1 MLVPAGL
8 LIVLVMAS
16 IAVDMA
22 LVQLRQR
29 QAHDLAAG
37 AANDAATA
45 AADQA
50 GLRTGNPSG
59 RRRQGAA
66 VVAEIVAASDLA
78 PQVVGTPRVSV
89 DGARVEVEVSLHA
102 DYIFAGVVPAP
113 PTASWSPPRPPPLPS
128 QPDAFGENAWSQ
140 IIRGIPDNSL
150 DLLTTFVRVQQSSCP
165 WTCTSGSTSTTRGRS
180 WSSRRPAPP
189 SRGWPASA
197 ACSSGRRIPASSP
210 WPARRTATRPS
221 CAPATR
227 GSPSAGGRARC
238 VRSPVSA
245 QRWPARWPTSTTS
258 ASCTA
263 GSMPPTS

>member
-50 GLRTGNPSG
+50 GLRTGNPSVDG
-59 RRRQGAA
+59 DRARA

-102 DYIFAGVVPAP
+102 DYIFAGVVPGAP
-113 PTASWSPPRPPPLPS
+113 DGVTVTATAS
-128 QPDAFGENAWSQ
+128 AIAE
-140 IIRGIPDNSL
+140 
-150 DLLTTFVRVQQSSCP
+150 
-165 WTCTSGSTSTTRGRS
+165 
-180 WSSRRPAPP
+180 PA
-189 SRGWPASA
+189 
-197 ACSSGRRIPASSP
+197 
-210 WPARRTATRPS
+210 
-221 CAPATR
+221 
-227 GSPSAGGRARC
+227 
-238 VRSPVSA
+238 
-245 QRWPARWPTSTTS
+245 
-258 ASCTA
+258 
-263 GSMPPTS
+263 